1 MNNELKKR
9 ILSSIILI
17 PVILLI
23 IINGSIV
30 FNLFLTVC
38 LVIILYEWHM
48 MSKNKNYYYFG
59 IFFLILSFYTI
70 YKIYNFKDDHL
81 FFIFILLICISTDIG
96 GFVFGKLFK
105 GPKLTKF
112 SPNKTFS
119 GMIGGYIFSVISSI
133 IFTDY
138 TFDRDLPNDW
148 IIFALVISTI
158 SQFGDVV
165 ISYFKRKSKL
175 KDTGKIIPGHGGL
188 LDRVDGMIFAFPF
201 AYLISLLDII

>member
-1 MNNELKKR
+1 MNRELVKR
-9 ILSSIILI
+9 ILSSIILL
-17 PVILLI
+17 PVVFYCLLTGSFFLVSLI
-23 IINGSIV
+23 IISFIITCYEWNRMNKKKANKILGFIFLLFAFYTFYELSIE
-30 FNLFLTVC
+30 LFL
-38 LVIILYEWHM
+38 LIYVI
-48 MSKNKNYYYFG
+48 
-59 IFFLILSFYTI
+59 
-70 YKIYNFKDDHL
+70 
-81 FFIFILLICISTDIG
+81 LICISTDLG
-96 GFVFGKLFK
+96 GYIFGKIFK
-105 GPKLTKF
+105 GPKLTKI